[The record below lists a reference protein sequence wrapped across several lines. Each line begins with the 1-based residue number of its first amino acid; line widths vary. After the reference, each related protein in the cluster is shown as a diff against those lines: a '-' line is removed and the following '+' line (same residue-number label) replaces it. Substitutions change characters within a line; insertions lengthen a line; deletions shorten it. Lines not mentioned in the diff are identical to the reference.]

1 MKLSKHT
8 LNMLKNFGD
17 INMSIEIKKGN
28 VLRTVSVQ
36 KNILAQAELEDEFP
50 QDFAIYELNRFLG
63 AASLFDD
70 PDFEFNAK
78 STKIGND
85 KGNLD
90 YVYCD
95 PSMIVTPPENNIT
108 FPEPE
113 IKFELTQDILSQIMR
128 ASNVLGTPEIVIE
141 GAPHSSGTHQEFFH
155 ICAMDVNNDSTD
167 TFYVNLFESYD
178 KPFRFV
184 FKTENMKMLPGNY
197 DVEISSKGIS
207 HFTLQGAKLQYW
219 IATESTSSFGG

>member
-8 LNMLKNFGD
+8 LSMLKNFSD
-17 INMSIEIKKGN
+17 INMSIEIKEGN
-28 VLRTVSVQ
+28 ILRTVSVQ
-36 KNILAQAELEDEFP
+36 KNILAQAEIEDSFP

-63 AASLFDD
+63 AVSLFDD
-70 PDFEFNAK
+70 PEFQFNGK
-78 STKIGND
+78 SANIGTTKHSV
-85 KGNLD
+85 D

-113 IKFELTQDILSQIMR
+113 VKFTLSQDALSQIMK
-128 ASNVLGTPEIVIE
+128 ASNVLGTPEISIE
-141 GAPHSSGTHQEFFH
+141 GGPHPNDS
-155 ICAMDVNNDSTD
+155 IRVKALDVNNDSTD
-167 TFYVNLFESYD
+167 TFKVVLDEKSGHTFM
-178 KPFRFV
+178 FV
-184 FKTENMKMLPGNY
+184 FKTENMKMIPGNY

-219 IATESTSSFGG
+219 IATEASSSFNT

>member
-8 LNMLKNFGD
+8 LNMLKNFSD
-17 INMSIEIKKGN
+17 INMSIEIKEGN
-28 VLRTVSVQ
+28 ILRTVSVQ
-36 KNILAQAELEDEFP
+36 KNILAQAELEDSFP

-63 AASLFDD
+63 AVSLFDD
-70 PDFEFNAK
+70 PELKFNGK
-78 STKIGND
+78 SANIGSGKNSV
-85 KGNLD
+85 D

-113 IKFELTQDILSQIMR
+113 VKFTLTQDALSQVMK
-128 ASNVLGTPEIVIE
+128 ASNVLGTPEISVE
-141 GAPHSSGTHQEFFH
+141 SDSGN
-155 ICAMDVNNDSTD
+155 INIKALDVNNDSTD
-167 TFYVNLFESYD
+167 TFTVALDEKSDN
-178 KPFRFV
+178 KFRFV

-207 HFTLQGAKLQYW
+207 HYTMQGQKLEYW
-219 IATESTSSFGG
+219 IATEASSTFGG

>member
-8 LNMLKNFGD
+8 LSMLKNFSD
-17 INMSIEIKKGN
+17 INMSIEIKEGN
-28 VLRTVSVQ
+28 ILRTVSVQ
-36 KNILAQAELEDEFP
+36 KNILAQAELEDSFP

-63 AASLFDD
+63 AVSLFDD
-70 PDFEFNAK
+70 PEFQFNGK
-78 STKIGND
+78 SANIGTTRHSV
-85 KGNLD
+85 D

-113 IKFELTQDILSQIMR
+113 VKFTLSQDALSQIMK
-128 ASNVLGTPEIVIE
+128 ASNVLGTPEIAIE
-141 GAPHSSGTHQEFFH
+141 GGPHPNDS
-155 ICAMDVNNDSTD
+155 IRIKALDVNNDSTD
-167 TFYVNLFESYD
+167 TFQVVLDEKSGHT
-178 KPFRFV
+178 FRFV
-184 FKTENMKMLPGNY
+184 FKTENMKMIPGNY

-207 HFTLQGAKLQYW
+207 HFTLQGQKLEYW

>member
-8 LNMLKNFGD
+8 LNMLKNFSD
-17 INMSIEIKKGN
+17 INMSIEIKKGS

-50 QDFAIYELNRFLG
+50 KDFAIYELNRFLG
-63 AASLFDD
+63 AVSLFDD
-70 PDFEFNAK
+70 PELEFNAK
-78 STKIGND
+78 SVNIGTTKYSA
-85 KGNLD
+85 D

-108 FPEPE
+108 FPDPE
-113 IKFELTQDILSQIMR
+113 VKFTLSQDSLSQVMR
-128 ASNVLGTPEIVIE
+128 ASNVLGTPEIAIE
-141 GAPHSSGTHQEFFH
+141 GGPHPNDS
-155 ICAMDVNNDSTD
+155 IRIKALDVNNDSTD
-167 TFYVNLFESYD
+167 TFQVVLDEKSGNT
-178 KPFRFV
+178 FRYV
-184 FKTENMKMLPGNY
+184 FKTENMKMIPGNY

-207 HFTLQGAKLQYW
+207 HFSLQGTKLQYW

>member
-8 LNMLKNFGD
+8 LNMLKNFSD

-50 QDFAIYELNRFLG
+50 KDFAIYELNRFLG
-63 AASLFDD
+63 AVSLFDD
-70 PDFEFNAK
+70 PELEFNAK
-78 STKIGND
+78 SVNIGITKHSA
-85 KGNLD
+85 D

-108 FPEPE
+108 FPDPE
-113 IKFELTQDILSQIMR
+113 VKFTLTQDSLSQVMR
-128 ASNVLGTPEIVIE
+128 ASNVLGTPEIAIE
-141 GAPHSSGTHQEFFH
+141 GGPHPNDS
-155 ICAMDVNNDSTD
+155 IRIKALDVNNDSTD
-167 TFYVNLFESYD
+167 TFQVVLDEKSGHT
-178 KPFRFV
+178 FRFV
-184 FKTENMKMLPGNY
+184 FKTENMKMIPGNY

-207 HFTLQGAKLQYW
+207 HFLLQGTKLQYW

>member
-8 LNMLKNFGD
+8 LNMLKNFSD

-50 QDFAIYELNRFLG
+50 KDFAIYELNRFLG
-63 AASLFDD
+63 AVSLFDD
-70 PDFEFNAK
+70 PELEFNAK
-78 STKIGND
+78 SVNIGTTKHSA
-85 KGNLD
+85 D

-95 PSMIVTPPENNIT
+95 PSMIVTPPENNIS
-108 FPEPE
+108 FPDPE
-113 IKFELTQDILSQIMR
+113 VKFTLTQDSLSQVMR
-128 ASNVLGTPEIVIE
+128 ASNVLGTPEIAIE
-141 GAPHSSGTHQEFFH
+141 GGPHPNDS
-155 ICAMDVNNDSTD
+155 IRIKALDVNNDSTD
-167 TFYVNLFESYD
+167 TFQVVLDEKSGHT
-178 KPFRFV
+178 FRFV
-184 FKTENMKMLPGNY
+184 FKTENMKMIPGNY

-207 HFTLQGAKLQYW
+207 HYLLQGTKLQYW

>member
-1 MKLSKHT
+1 MKLSRNT
-8 LNMLKNFGD
+8 LNMLKNFSD

-28 VLRTVSVQ
+28 ILRTVSVQ
-36 KNILAQAELEDEFP
+36 KNILAQAELEEEFP

-63 AASLFDD
+63 AVSLFDD
-70 PDFEFNAK
+70 PELTFNGK
-78 STKIGND
+78 STNIGT
-85 KGNLD
+85 GRHSVD

-113 IKFELTQDILSQIMR
+113 VKFVLSQDALSQVMK
-128 ASNVLGTPEIVIE
+128 ASNVLGTPEIAVE
-141 GAPHSSGTHQEFFH
+141 CDSGN
-155 ICAMDVNNDSTD
+155 INIKALDVNNDSTD
-167 TFYVNLFESYD
+167 TFTVALDEKSDN
-178 KPFRFV
+178 KFRFV

-207 HFTLQGAKLQYW
+207 HYIMQGQKLEYW
-219 IATESTSSFGG
+219 IATESSSSFGG

>member
-8 LNMLKNFGD
+8 LNMLKNFSD

-28 VLRTVSVQ
+28 ILRTVSVQ
-36 KNILAQAELEDEFP
+36 KNILAQAELEEEFP

-63 AASLFDD
+63 AVSLFDD
-70 PDFEFNAK
+70 PELTFNGK
-78 STKIGND
+78 STNIGT
-85 KGNLD
+85 GRHSVD

-113 IKFELTQDILSQIMR
+113 VKFVLSQDALSQVMK
-128 ASNVLGTPEIVIE
+128 ASNVLGTPEIAVE
-141 GAPHSSGTHQEFFH
+141 CDSGN
-155 ICAMDVNNDSTD
+155 INIKALDVNNDSTD
-167 TFYVNLFESYD
+167 TFTVALDEKSDN
-178 KPFRFV
+178 KFRFV

-207 HFTLQGAKLQYW
+207 HYIMQGQKLEYW
-219 IATESTSSFGG
+219 IATESSSSFGG

>member
-1 MKLSKHT
+1 MKLSKHR
-8 LNMLKNFGD
+8 LSMLKNFSD

-28 VLRTVSVQ
+28 ILRTVSVQ
-36 KNILAQAELEDEFP
+36 KNILAQAELEEEFP

-63 AASLFDD
+63 AVSLFDD
-70 PDFEFNAK
+70 PEFQFNGK
-78 STKIGND
+78 SANIGTNTHSV
-85 KGNLD
+85 D

-113 IKFELTQDILSQIMR
+113 VKFTLSQDALSQIMK
-128 ASNVLGTPEIVIE
+128 ASNVLGTPEIAIE
-141 GAPHSSGTHQEFFH
+141 GGPHPNDV
-155 ICAMDVNNDSTD
+155 IRLKALDVNNDSTD
-167 TFYVNLFESYD
+167 TFKVVLEEKSGD
-178 KPFRFV
+178 KFRFV
-184 FKTENMKMLPGNY
+184 FKTENMKMIPGNY

-207 HFTLQGAKLQYW
+207 HFTLQGQKLEYW